1 MTDRYA
7 NLRAALDAGPTP
19 GPRRVSDDGLR
30 VLDDT
35 GGELMSRCPDGC
47 STLRTERGDQQRA
60 NVVLAAAAGPDT
72 IRALLAER
80 DRLREAAQML
90 ADWAEHEVGAEPDLT
105 PGLAEIR
112 AALAQKQGGI
122 DDNQD

>member
-7 NLRAALDAGPTP
+7 DLRAALDAGPTP

-47 STLRTERGDQQRA
+47 SALRTERDDQQRA
-60 NVVLAAAAGPDT
+60 NVMLAAAAGPET

-80 DRLREAAQML
+80 DRLREDMQLIAETDAVDAALDPQR
-90 ADWAEHEVGAEPDLT
+90 AIRVA
-105 PGLAEIR
+105 R
-112 AALAQKQGGI
+112 AALAQEGS
-122 DDNQD
+122 